1 MIHRSL
7 VIILFLVASVALA
20 GNDGR
25 TLVASVPV
33 ASVAQPVDS
42 MLAESPGAPLDRTPV
57 PAHPPVPTG
66 LPQTISGQCFVV
78 TDGGQKITLSRV
90 EVCIYPQRHFEGYA
104 REVDARSRARFAVMK
119 PIACPENFAAL
130 SVSEM
135 DRSLAA
141 AEVLRHD
148 LYVVWQ
154 ILPAAT
160 ASTQTDADGRFSVTH
175 RVAPPYVVFAVG
187 SRTFGSE
194 TEYYRWQIPSSAI
207 RNPSQ
212 VDLTNDRL
220 R

>member
-1 MIHRSL
+1 MKHRSIA
-7 VIILFLVASVALA
+7 VLFSIVASVAFA
-20 GNDGR
+20 SRPAVSVR
-25 TLVASVPV
+25 TALPV
-33 ASVAQPVDS
+33 
-42 MLAESPGAPLDRTPV
+42 APLDRSPI
-57 PAHPPVPTG
+57 PAYPAAPRGPARTV
-66 LPQTISGQCFVV
+66 SGQCFVV

-90 EVCIYPQRHFEGYA
+90 EVCIYPQRHFEGYV
-104 REVDARSRARFAVMK
+104 REVDARSRARFAAMK
-119 PIACPENFAAL
+119 SIACPENFAAL

-141 AEVLRHD
+141 AEVLQHD

-154 ILPAAT
+154 ILPAAA